1 MKHVL
6 LVGAATPLGQRVAAH
21 LIAEPDAESVVTVV
35 APDEEADVEGVESV
49 EIDRDL
55 RELGPLL
62 VDRQIDTVIQV
73 GLAPDRTGETSRPAT
88 ADVIQAMKLSAAV
101 GADESP
107 VRSLVAASSSAAYP
121 IGSHAPLLHQESR
134 EVSAEED
141 SAAALLLEAE
151 DYLRNLAERRPHLNV
166 AILRLAPL
174 AGIPGE
180 LAWMLERRF
189 LPTVIGFDPAVQLL
203 HVEDAAAGLTF
214 AATRELAGL
223 YNLASREIVY
233 WSEAAR
239 QLRRTQIP
247 FLPIEA
253 GPLAPVAHALGLPH
267 LPEGMLDLL
276 RFGHTIDTAKLA
288 AAGFEA
294 AHEQVQCLTAIG

>member
-6 LVGAATPLGQRVAAH
+6 VVGAATPLGQRVAAR
-21 LIAEPDAESVVTVV
+21 LLAEPDAESVVGLIG
-35 APDEEADVEGVESV
+35 PREEVGIDGVEAV
-49 EIDRDL
+49 EIDREL

-62 VDRQIDTVIQV
+62 ADREIDTVVQI
-73 GLAPDRTGETSRPAT
+73 GLARDRTGETSRPAT
-88 ADVIQAMKLSAAV
+88 ADVIQTMKLCAALSA
-101 GADESP
+101 ETSP
-107 VRSLVAASSSAAYP
+107 VRSVVAASSSAAYP
-121 IGSHAPLLHQESR
+121 IGSDAPLLHRESL
-134 EVSAEED
+134 EVVAEED

-151 DYLRNLAERRPHLNV
+151 GYLRQLAEQRPHINV
-166 AILRLAPL
+166 AIMRLAPL
-174 AGIPGE
+174 AGLPGE

-189 LPTVIGFDPAVQLL
+189 LPAVIGFDPGVQVL
-203 HVEDAAAGLTF
+203 HADDAAAGLAF

-223 YNLASREIVY
+223 YNLASRGTVY

-239 QLRRTQIP
+239 QLRRNAIP

-276 RFGHTIDTAKLA
+276 RFGHTIDTTKLA
-288 AAGFEA
+288 EAGFEA
-294 AHEQVQCLTAIG
+294 AHEQAQCLAAID